1 MQNLMV
7 VFAIFVLDWK
17 YPFLVNLLQS
27 NQNYLFKV
35 KFGPR
40 LLEYA
45 EFKSNVYFFC
55 FILEIPFLGK
65 FGRENQSYQFKL
77 KFGT

>member
-7 VFAIFVLDWK
+7 VRSFDL
-17 YPFLVNLLQS
+17 
-27 NQNYLFKV
+27 
-35 KFGPR
+35 
-40 LLEYA
+40 
-45 EFKSNVYFFC
+45 

-65 FGRENQSYQFKL
+65 FGLKTQIYQFKL